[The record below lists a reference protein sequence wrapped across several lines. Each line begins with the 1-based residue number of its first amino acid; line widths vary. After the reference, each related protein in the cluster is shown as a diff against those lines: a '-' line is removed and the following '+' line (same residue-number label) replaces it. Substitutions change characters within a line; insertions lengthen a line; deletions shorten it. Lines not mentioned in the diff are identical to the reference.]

1 MATVPRPLP
10 NNLKAFIS
18 EVEQV
23 VATSEER
30 RDTIARLQP
39 SFAALLADPTWLHA
53 DFRQP
58 VAGKFVQYA
67 IYRAE
72 DASLSVMA
80 MVVPPSVATPVHD
93 HRAWGLVGVYQGRQ
107 RERVYRR
114 IDDGSRPD
122 FADLQQV
129 AENILSPGDITT
141 LLPPEGDI
149 HMIETISADPSISIH
164 VLGND
169 IGCEHRH
176 RYDVEHKA
184 VHRFKSGYINTSCT
198 AFRLA
203 HQHLVVS
210 DVQQTVAFYEQVFGA
225 AKVEEIQV
233 NGVPLVYLRLDG
245 GEVWVSG
252 EIVPGLQ
259 THVGFAAEDFDGAVD
274 ELKMRWVEFISE
286 PLRIGRQR
294 VVFIKDHNGQQV
306 GITTER

>member
-58 VAGKFVQYA
+58 IAGKFVQYA

-306 GITTER
+306 CITTER

>member
-1 MATVPRPLP
+1 MATIPRPLP
-10 NNLKAFIS
+10 NSLKALIS

-23 VATSEER
+23 VATSEDR
-30 RDTIARLQP
+30 RDTIVRLTP

-80 MVVPPSVATPVHD
+80 MVVPPGVATPVHD

-114 IDDGSRPD
+114 VDDGSRPD
-122 FADLQQV
+122 FADLQQI

-149 HMIETISADPSISIH
+149 HMIETISAEPSISIH

-184 VHRFKSGYINTSCT
+184 MHRFKSGYINTSCT

-233 NGVPLVYLRLDG
+233 NGVPLVYLHLDG

-252 EIVPGLQ
+252 EIIPGLQ

-274 ELKMRWVEFISE
+274 ELKMRWVEFIGE
-286 PLRIGRQR
+286 PLRIGTQR

-306 GITTER
+306 GITTNR

>member
-1 MATVPRPLP
+1 MAAIPRPLP
-10 NNLKAFIS
+10 NILKSFIA

-23 VATSEER
+23 VALSDDR
-30 RDTIARLQP
+30 RDTIARLKP
-39 SFAALLADPTWLHA
+39 SFAALLTDSTWLHA

-80 MVVPPSVATPVHD
+80 MVVPAGVATPVHD

-107 RERVYRR
+107 REKVYRR
-114 IDDGSRPD
+114 LDDGARPN
-122 FADLQQV
+122 FAELQQI

-141 LLPPEGDI
+141 LVPPEGDI
-149 HMIETISADPSISIH
+149 HMIETISAEASISIH

-184 VHRFKSGYINTSCT
+184 VQGFKSGYINTSCT

-203 HQHLVVS
+203 HQHLVVP
-210 DVQQTVAFYEQVFGA
+210 DVGKTVAFYEQVFGA

-233 NGVPLVYLRLDG
+233 NGVPLVSLRLDG
-245 GEVWVSG
+245 SEVWISG

-259 THVGFAAEDFDGAVD
+259 THIGLVAEDFDAAID
-274 ELKMRWVEFISE
+274 ELMMRGVEFVGE
-286 PLRIGRQR
+286 PLRLGWQR
-294 VVFIKDHNGQQV
+294 LVIVKDSDGQQV
-306 GITTER
+306 GITTDR

>member
-1 MATVPRPLP
+1 MATIPRPLP
-10 NNLKAFIS
+10 NNLKAFIA

-23 VATSEER
+23 VASTEDR
-30 RDTIARLQP
+30 RDTIARLTP
-39 SFAALLADPTWLHA
+39 SFGALLADSTWLHA

-80 MVVPPSVATPVHD
+80 MVVPPGVATPVHD

-114 IDDGSRPD
+114 LDDGSRAD

-129 AENILSPGDITT
+129 AENILAPGDITT
-141 LLPPEGDI
+141 LVPPEGDI
-149 HMIETISADPSISIH
+149 HMIETISDEASISIH

-169 IGCEHRH
+169 IGCEQRH

-184 VHRFKSGYINTSCT
+184 VHRFKSGYVNTSCT
-198 AFRLA
+198 SFRLA
-203 HQHLVVS
+203 HQHLVVP
-210 DVQQTVAFYEQVFGA
+210 DVRQTVAFYEQMFGA
-225 AKVEEIQV
+225 AKVEEVQV
-233 NGVPLVYLRLDG
+233 NGMPLVYLQLDG

-252 EIVPGLQ
+252 EIIPGLQ
-259 THVGFAAEDFDGAVD
+259 THVTFAAEDFDAALE
-274 ELKMRWVEFISE
+274 ELKMRSVEFISA
-286 PLRIGRQR
+286 PLHIGKQR

-306 GITTER
+306 GIMTDR

>member
-1 MATVPRPLP
+1 MATIPRPLP
-10 NNLKAFIS
+10 NQLK
-18 EVEQV
+18 QV
-23 VATSEER
+23 VATTEDR
-30 RDTIARLQP
+30 RDTIVRLTP
-39 SFAALLADPTWLHA
+39 SFATLLGDQSWLHA

-80 MVVPPSVATPVHD
+80 MVVPAGVATPVHD

-107 RERVYRR
+107 REKVYRR
-114 IDDGSRPD
+114 VDDGARPD

-129 AENILSPGDITT
+129 AENILTPGDITT
-141 LLPPEGDI
+141 LMPPEGDI
-149 HMIETISADPSISIH
+149 HMIETISEEASISIH

-176 RYDVEHKA
+176 RYDVEQKA

-203 HQHLVVS
+203 HQHLVVP
-210 DVQQTVAFYEQVFGA
+210 DVQQTVAFYEQTFGA
-225 AKVEEIQV
+225 AKVEEVQV
-233 NGVPLVYLRLDG
+233 NGMPLVYLRLEG

-252 EIVPGLQ
+252 EIIPGLQ
-259 THVGFAAEDFDGAVD
+259 THVAFVAQDFDAAVE

-286 PLRIGRQR
+286 PLPIGKQR

-306 GITTER
+306 GITSDR

>member
-10 NNLKAFIS
+10 NNLKSFIA

-23 VATSEER
+23 VATSEDR
-30 RDTIARLQP
+30 RDTIARLRP

-53 DFRQP
+53 DFRHP

-80 MVVPPSVATPVHD
+80 MVVPSGVATPVHD

-107 RERVYRR
+107 REKVYRR
-114 IDDGSRPD
+114 RDDGTRPD
-122 FADLQQV
+122 FADLEQV
-129 AENILSPGDITT
+129 AENTLAPGDITT
-141 LLPPEGDI
+141 LVPPDGDI
-149 HMIETISADPSISIH
+149 HMIETISPEPSISIH

-176 RYDVEHKA
+176 RYDVERKA
-184 VHRFKSGYINTSCT
+184 VHRFKSGYVNTSCT
-198 AFRLA
+198 PFRLA
-203 HQHLVVS
+203 HQHLVVP
-210 DVQQTVAFYEQVFGA
+210 DVQQTAAFYEQVFGA
-225 AKVEEIQV
+225 AKVEEVQV
-233 NGVPLVYLRLDG
+233 NGVPLVTLRLDG

-252 EIVPGLQ
+252 EIVPGLR
-259 THVGFAAEDFDGAVD
+259 THAGFAAADFDAALD

-286 PLRIGRQR
+286 PLHVGKRQ
-294 VVFIKDHNGQQV
+294 VVFIKDGNGQQV
-306 GITTER
+306 GITAER

>member
-1 MATVPRPLP
+1 MATIPRPLP
-10 NNLKAFIS
+10 NTLKAFIA

-23 VATSEER
+23 VGTTDDR
-30 RDTIARLQP
+30 RDTIARLTP
-39 SFAALLADPTWLHA
+39 SFATLLADPTWLHA

-58 VAGKFVQYA
+58 VAGRFVQYA

-107 RERVYRR
+107 REKVYRR
-114 IDDGSRPD
+114 LDDGSRPD

-129 AENILSPGDITT
+129 AENILAPGDITT
-141 LLPPEGDI
+141 LVPPEGDI
-149 HMIETISADPSISIH
+149 HMIETISAEPSISIH

-198 AFRLA
+198 TFRLA
-203 HQHLVVS
+203 HQHLVVPN
-210 DVQQTVAFYEQVFGA
+210 VQQTVAFYEQVFGA
-225 AKVEEIQV
+225 AKVEEVQV
-233 NGVPLVYLRLDG
+233 NGVPLVYLHLDG
-245 GEVWVSG
+245 GELWISG
-252 EIVPGLQ
+252 EIIPGLQ
-259 THVGFAAEDFDGAVD
+259 THVAFATDDFDAAVE
-274 ELKMRWVEFISE
+274 ELKMRWVELMSE
-286 PLRIGRQR
+286 PLYVGKQR
-294 VVFIKDHNGQQV
+294 VVFIKDHDGQRV
-306 GITTER
+306 GITTDR

>member
-1 MATVPRPLP
+1 MATIPRPLP
-10 NNLKAFIS
+10 NNLKAFIA
-18 EVEQV
+18 EIEQV
-23 VATSEER
+23 VATSDDR
-30 RDTIARLQP
+30 RETIARLTP
-39 SFAALLADPTWLHA
+39 SFAALLADQTWLHA

-67 IYRAE
+67 IYRAQ

-80 MVVPPSVATPVHD
+80 MVVPPAVATPVHD

-107 RERVYRR
+107 REKVYRR
-114 IDDGSRPD
+114 VDDGSRAD

-129 AENILSPGDITT
+129 AENILAPGDITT

-149 HMIETISADPSISIH
+149 HMIETISAEPSISIH

-184 VHRFKSGYINTSCT
+184 VHRFKSGYVNTSCT

-203 HQHLVVS
+203 HQHLVVP
-210 DVQQTVAFYEQVFGA
+210 DVGKTVAFYEQVFGA

-233 NGVPLVYLRLDG
+233 NGVPLVYLHLDG
-245 GEVWVSG
+245 SEVWVSG

-259 THVGFAAEDFDGAVD
+259 THVGLAAEDFDAALD
-274 ELKMRWVEFISE
+274 ELKMRGVEFVSE
-286 PLRIGRQR
+286 PLRLGRQR
-294 VVFIKDHNGQQV
+294 LVIVRDRDGQQV
-306 GITTER
+306 GITTDR

>member
-1 MATVPRPLP
+1 MATIPRPLP
-10 NNLKAFIS
+10 NNLKAFIA

-23 VATSEER
+23 VATSKDR
-30 RDTIARLQP
+30 GDTVGRLKS
-39 SFAALLADPTWLHA
+39 SFVALLADPTWLHA

-67 IYRAE
+67 IYRAA
-72 DASLSVMA
+72 DASLSLMA
-80 MVVPPSVATPVHD
+80 MVVPPGVATPVHD

-114 IDDGSRPD
+114 LDDGSRPD

-129 AENILSPGDITT
+129 AENLLAPGDITT

-149 HMIETISADPSISIH
+149 HMIETISAEPSISIH

-184 VHRFKSGYINTSCT
+184 VHRFKSGYVNTSCT
-198 AFRLA
+198 TFRLA
-203 HQHLVVS
+203 HQHLVVP
-210 DVQQTVAFYEQVFGA
+210 DVRKTVAFYEQVFGA
-225 AKVEEIQV
+225 AKVEEIEV
-233 NGVPLVYLRLDG
+233 NGVPLVSMHLDG
-245 GEVWVSG
+245 SEVWVSG

-259 THVGFAAEDFDGAVD
+259 THIGLVAEDFDAALD
-274 ELKMRWVEFISE
+274 ELKMRGVELISE
-286 PLRIGRQR
+286 PLRLGRQR
-294 VVFIKDHNGQQV
+294 VVIVKDGDGQQV
-306 GITTER
+306 GITTDR

>member
-23 VATSEER
+23 VATSEDR
-30 RDTIARLQP
+30 RDTMARLTP
-39 SFAALLADPTWLHA
+39 SFVALLADPTWLHA

-114 IDDGSRPD
+114 VDDGSRPD
-122 FADLQQV
+122 FADLQQI

-149 HMIETISADPSISIH
+149 HMIETISAEPSISIH

-233 NGVPLVYLRLDG
+233 NGVPLVYLHLDG

-252 EIVPGLQ
+252 EIVPGMQ

-274 ELKMRWVEFISE
+274 ELKMRGVEFISE
-286 PLRIGRQR
+286 PLCIGRQR

-306 GITTER
+306 GITTDR

>member
-1 MATVPRPLP
+1 MATIPRPLP
-10 NNLKAFIS
+10 NTLKAFIA

-23 VATSEER
+23 VATSADR
-30 RDTIARLQP
+30 RNTIARLTP

-53 DFRQP
+53 DFRLP
-58 VAGKFVQYA
+58 VAGRFVQYA

-80 MVVPPSVATPVHD
+80 MVVPPAVATPVHD

-107 RERVYRR
+107 REKVYRR
-114 IDDGSRPD
+114 LDDGARPG

-129 AENILSPGDITT
+129 AENTLAPGDITT

-149 HMIETISADPSISIH
+149 HMIETISAEPSISIH

-169 IGCEHRH
+169 IGCQHRH

-203 HQHLVVS
+203 HQHLVVP
-210 DVQQTVAFYEQVFGA
+210 DVPKTVAFYEQSFGA
-225 AKVEEIQV
+225 AKVGEMQV
-233 NGVPLVYLRLDG
+233 NGVPLVFLRLDG
-245 GEVWVSG
+245 SEVWVSG

-259 THVGFAAEDFDGAVD
+259 THIGLAAEDFDAALD
-274 ELKMRWVEFISE
+274 ELEMHGVEFIGE
-286 PLRIGRQR
+286 PLRLGTQR
-294 VVFIKDHNGQQV
+294 LVIVKDSDGQQV
-306 GITTER
+306 GISTER

>member
-1 MATVPRPLP
+1 MAAVPRPLP
-10 NNLKAFIS
+10 NNLKAFIT

-23 VATSEER
+23 VATSEDR

-39 SFAALLADPTWLHA
+39 TFAALLADPTWLHA

-58 VAGKFVQYA
+58 VAEKFVQYA

-114 IDDGSRPD
+114 VDDGSRPD
-122 FADLQQV
+122 FADLQQI

-149 HMIETISADPSISIH
+149 HMIETISAEPSISIH

-176 RYDVEHKA
+176 RYDVERKA

-225 AKVEEIQV
+225 ARVEEIQV
-233 NGVPLVYLRLDG
+233 NGVPLVYLQLDG

-294 VVFIKDHNGQQV
+294 VAFIKDHNGQQV